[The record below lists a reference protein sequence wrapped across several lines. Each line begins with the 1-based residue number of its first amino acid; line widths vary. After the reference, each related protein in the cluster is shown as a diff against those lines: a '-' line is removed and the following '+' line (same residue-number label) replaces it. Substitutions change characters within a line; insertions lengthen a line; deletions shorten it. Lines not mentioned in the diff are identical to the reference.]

1 MFFFQLINSSQYIFA
16 LKYSLP
22 PSFVIG
28 LKKKRNISFKIFPQV
43 KAFIIKS
50 LSNILRTACHLLR
63 YPQLQ
68 SDEQRITLPF
78 HRHAKRV
85 RISTSVLVISLP
97 FHNIWQLHHV
107 RCTRFQPC
115 WKIKDIGRSKRPKK
129 SQVWILWES
138 CLRRLM
144 RHWQLIR
151 SKLGFYFSSGITLD
165 IDVIFLW
172 RTSYWSIEDKTYKK
186 VERNP
191 F

>member
-85 RISTSVLVISLP
+85 RISTSVLVIYRA
-97 FHNIWQLHHV
+97 F
-107 RCTRFQPC
+107 
-115 WKIKDIGRSKRPKK
+115 
-129 SQVWILWES
+129 
-138 CLRRLM
+138 
-144 RHWQLIR
+144 
-151 SKLGFYFSSGITLD
+151 
-165 IDVIFLW
+165 
-172 RTSYWSIEDKTYKK
+172 KTTKK
-186 VERNP
+186 VPSLNFVRILPQETYEALTANSK
-191 F
+191 

>member
-1 MFFFQLINSSQYIFA
+1 MFFFQLIYSSQYIFA
-16 LKYSLP
+16 LIYSLP

-28 LKKKRNISFKIFPQV
+28 LKKKRNISVKLFPQV

-85 RISTSVLVISLP
+85 RIRMNLLFVSLP

-107 RCTRFQPC
+107 RCFSTRFQPC
-115 WKIKDIGRSKRPKK
+115 LKNQGSYRAADQNVQIKFCDNPA
-129 SQVWILWES
+129 
-138 CLRRLM
+138 
-144 RHWQLIR
+144 
-151 SKLGFYFSSGITLD
+151 SGNLSFWFRD
-165 IDVIFLW
+165 SEL
-172 RTSYWSIEDKTYKK
+172 
-186 VERNP
+186 N
-191 F
+191 